1 MLQNLNQKQS
11 FKIFVLWICL
21 LCDCLRE
28 KIPSNLFPEACVG
41 SSLSFIKFCCSPSRT
56 LDKFLLLGLDNSAR
70 HYRLLLVRMH
80 AVISLTVTQIFITQS
95 HFLPLSS
102 LFSTVLWKMGFE
114 KWKWNSVCNQLNTK
128 SVGHSTL
135 HYFHVQNP
143 VIVFR
148 GVRQHGISFS
158 AFISGVCSTIRFAVL
173 RVLDNCAASEVVPEW
188 GITGEQFSQR
198 SEVVWKERKKES
210 VRQLKTTCRSL
221 KFLEAKGALG
231 RMLCCFVI
239 TRIFDLR
246 KNCNS

>member
-1 MLQNLNQKQS
+1 MWEAVLISLNFVVHLQELWTNFCYWVWIIQLDTTGCCWFVCMLSSHWQS
-11 FKIFVLWICL
+11 
-21 LCDCLRE
+21 LRF
-28 KIPSNLFPEACVG
+28 L
-41 SSLSFIKFCCSPSRT
+41 SLSHIFCP
-56 LDKFLLLGLDNSAR
+56 
-70 HYRLLLVRMH
+70 
-80 AVISLTVTQIFITQS
+80 
-95 HFLPLSS
+95 SS

-148 GVRQHGISFS
+148 AVRQHGISFS

-173 RVLDNCAASEVVPEW
+173 RVLDNCAASEVVPGW